1 MANLSKCVEVNVIRR
16 EEQKS
21 ELKNERKIKK
31 VKQKIQKSGRLF
43 NLKMRGLQGP
53 GLWNNCSKPEVAR
66 MIQKDV
72 SALKNAKSIMMS
84 HFLVIYIKHK

>member
-1 MANLSKCVEVNVIRR
+1 MANLSRCVEVNVIRR

-43 NLKMRGLQGP
+43 RSQN
-53 GLWNNCSKPEVAR
+53 AR
-66 MIQKDV
+66 IARSWIVEQ
-72 SALKNAKSIMMS
+72 L
-84 HFLVIYIKHK
+84 F

>member
-43 NLKMRGLQGP
+43 RSQNVRI
-53 GLWNNCSKPEVAR
+53 AR
-66 MIQKDV
+66 SWIVEQ
-72 SALKNAKSIMMS
+72 L
-84 HFLVIYIKHK
+84 F